1 MKKLS
6 FADAVKSVFVNWN
19 KFKGVAARR
28 EYWFFVLFTVLIGI
42 VLSTVESLIWPPVET
57 ADLIEAINQ
66 PTPLTSISALILL
79 IPTLA
84 VTSRRIQ
91 DSGWS
96 GKWLFLY
103 LLPIVPLVMGILG
116 VISYLDSTS
125 APEVEVLATSVAYFV
140 PTLVLAFA
148 VQVFLLIL
156 CLLPSKPK
164 EAGNKYAPEA

>member
-1 MKKLS
+1 MKMT
-6 FADAVKSVFVNWN
+6 FVDAVKSVFVNWR
-19 KFKGVAARR
+19 KFKGNASRR
-28 EYWFFVLFTVLIGI
+28 EYWFFVLFTILLGI
-42 VLSTVESLIWPPVET
+42 VLSTIESMIWPTVET
-57 ADLIEAINQ
+57 GDLIEAINQ

-103 LLPIVPLVMGILG
+103 LLPLVPLFMGVVG
-116 VISYLDSTS
+116 VIGYLNSTS

-140 PTLVLAFA
+140 PTLLIAFA
-148 VQVFLLIL
+148 VQVFLLVLCIL
-156 CLLPSKPK
+156 PTKTK
-164 EAGNKYAPEA
+164 DQGNKYASEA

>member
-1 MKKLS
+1 MKIT
-6 FADAVKSVFVNWN
+6 FIDAVKSAFVNWR
-19 KFKGVAARR
+19 KFKGTATRR
-28 EYWFFVLFTVLIGI
+28 EYWFFVLATVLIGI
-42 VLSTVESLIWPPVET
+42 VLSTIESIIWPPIET
-57 ADLIEAINQ
+57 DDLVEAINQ

-116 VISYLDSTS
+116 VVGYLNSTS

-140 PTLVLAFA
+140 PTLLIAFG
-148 VQVFLLIL
+148 VQVFLLVL
-156 CLLPSKPK
+156 CLLPTKTR
-164 EAGNKYAPEA
+164 EQGNKYAPEA